1 MTNDN
6 YLLFFDIDGTLL
18 TEGKNRHIP
27 QSALDALAQAQANGH
42 KLFINTGRTYAE
54 LGKRLR
60 TLPVDGFVCGCGT
73 YITLGR
79 DILLHETIS
88 QTMCRQIIDDLS
100 ACRLEGLLESD
111 SHIYYD
117 SYPYTS
123 RMNVI
128 RQEQKK
134 QNPRVI
140 ESFEDPSIT
149 FDKFCLCTTPHS
161 DYETF
166 YEKYHKDFDFID
178 RGGCFYE
185 VVPSRFSKA
194 TGMAFLEEYF
204 SIPNARSMAFGDSTN
219 DLTMLSYAGISI
231 AMEQHDQA
239 LDAVVDDI
247 TGPVEGTGIYDAMKK
262 YKII

>member
-1 MTNDN
+1 MTHDN

-27 QSALDALAQAQANGH
+27 QSTLDALAQAGENGH

-54 LGKRLR
+54 LSKRLR

-73 YITLGR
+73 YIILGK
-79 DILLHETIS
+79 DTLLHETIP
-88 QTMCRQIIDDLS
+88 QTMCRQIIDDLA
-100 ACRLEGLLESD
+100 ACGLEGLLESD
-111 SHIYYD
+111 THIYYD
-117 SYPYTS
+117 SRPYTS
-123 RMNVI
+123 RMDVL

-166 YEKYHKDFDFID
+166 YRKYHEDFDFID
-178 RGGCFYE
+178 RGRCFFE
-185 VVPSRFSKA
+185 VVPRRSSKA

-231 AMEQHDQA
+231 AMERHDQA
-239 LDAVVDDI
+239 LDTVVDYV
-247 TGPVEGTGIYDAMKK
+247 TGPVDGTGIYDAMKK